1 MSMEKTM
8 NFLKNIAGIIALLIL
23 WVFYA
28 PYATVKALVDI
39 DALKDFSDDI
49 FTIIGNLRFEA
60 GRAFRRRSTH
70 NAVIKECMKNLQK
83 YEDLKDIKGNLWLGI
98 QKFLKDQYK

>member
-1 MSMEKTM
+1 MGKTM
-8 NFLKNIAGIIALLIL
+8 NFLKNIAGIIALVIL